1 MAIFDWEK
9 FRDSVMTFEQ
19 FKKFE
24 RKKNMTTKPSDKEL
38 LKWAVEIM
46 NQQAE
51 IIRELDEGYY
61 TSSDLILYGD
71 DLVRLI
77 EGEIEEQDLEE
88 RIKNLKL
95 FLNL

>member
-1 MAIFDWEK
+1 M
-9 FRDSVMTFEQ
+9 
-19 FKKFE
+19 
-24 RKKNMTTKPSDKEL
+24 TKPSDKEL

-95 FLNL
+95 FLNK